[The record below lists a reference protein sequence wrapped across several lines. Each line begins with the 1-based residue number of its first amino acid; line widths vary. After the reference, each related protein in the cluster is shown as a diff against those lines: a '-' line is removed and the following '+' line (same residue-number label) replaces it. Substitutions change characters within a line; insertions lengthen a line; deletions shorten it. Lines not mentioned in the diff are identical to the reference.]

1 MEKFVCVRIVQA
13 WGMDL
18 SLFQFDWRVTWMA
31 FLMNADR
38 TIYARYA
45 ARQIDD
51 LEGLRKLLEKTL
63 EVHERYPANKASFEG
78 KKGIAL
84 PWKTPEQMPAISER
98 GRFQPAENRKGC
110 IHCHNV
116 QEGATKS
123 FKSAGQPAP
132 ERFTAPYPTTQRVG
146 FMLDSVD
153 LARVI
158 DVTSGSPADK
168 GGLKAG
174 DRIETF
180 AGQAILSTADVQH
193 ALWSGPDAGAVPFTV
208 EREGRK
214 VDASLVLPA
223 GWRSR

>member
-1 MEKFVCVRIVQA
+1 MEKFVCVRVVQA

-31 FLMNADR
+31 FLMNADK
-38 TIYARYA
+38 TIYGRYA

-51 LEGLRKLLEKTL
+51 LEGLRKALEKTL
-63 EVHERYPANKASFEG
+63 LLHEKYPANKAAFEG
-78 KKGIAL
+78 KKGVPL

-98 GRFQPAENRKGC
+98 GKFQPAENRKGC

-123 FKSAGQPAP
+123 FKSLGSPAP
-132 ERFTAPYPTTQRVG
+132 ERFVAPYPTTQRVG
-146 FMLDSVD
+146 FMLDSID

-158 DVTSGSPADK
+158 DVTSGSPAEK
-168 GGLKAG
+168 AGLKVG

-180 AGQAILSTADVQH
+180 GGQFVLSTADVQH
-193 ALWSGPDAGAVPFTV
+193 ALWSGPDSGPVKTLI
-208 EREGRK
+208 ERGGEK
-214 VDASLVLPA
+214 IETSLSLPA